1 MSFLNLLSLIGIVG
15 LCAIAWLF
23 SENRNPR
30 YFPWRVVIAGL
41 LLQLILGALVFVVP
55 GTRNL
60 LQAFSALLNVVFEA
74 ADAGARFVFG
84 GILVPPAGQSPLLL
98 GKLAQGEVCSAATI
112 GEIMQGYCG
121 VELGYIFALRA
132 LPAVIFF
139 SALVSLLYSLGI
151 LQVITNLF
159 ARIFYRTM
167 RLSGAEALSGA
178 ANIFVGIEAAIVVRP
193 FLSKMTRSELCAIL
207 ACCFGTAASSTLAI
221 YAAFLKPV
229 FPNILGHLVSAS
241 IMAIPACFVL
251 SKILIPET
259 ETPITATGIPTESMA
274 AELDPEAVEE
284 YQAERLS
291 FMDATIAGALDG
303 LRMAA
308 SIAAVLIA
316 VLGLVFLINQFFVA
330 MAGLANSNIG
340 FLQPIGYLFRFISLQ
355 NIVGVLFFPLTLLT
369 GISLNLNEIWQA
381 SILIGQ
387 RLFQTEI
394 PSYQVLA
401 VATSLPPE
409 TRVLSDRALLIISYA
424 LTGFAHLAS
433 LGIFVGG
440 ISALAPSRRKDI
452 VSLGWK
458 ALFVGTLAT
467 YMIACVAGVFDTG
480 NPGIL
485 GRSVTPPA
493 AVPGPSAAPTASP
506 TISPEPSVAPSIE
519 PSAAPSP

>member
-1 MSFLNLLSLIGIVG
+1 MSFLNIISFIGIFG

-23 SENRNPR
+23 SENRHPR
-30 YFPWRVVIAGL
+30 YFPWRIVIAGL
-41 LLQLILGALVFVVP
+41 LLQFVLGAFVFVVP
-55 GTRNL
+55 GTREL

-74 ADAGARFVFG
+74 ADAGARFIFG
-84 GILVPPAGQSPLLL
+84 GVLVPPAGQTPLLL
-98 GKLAQGEVCSAATI
+98 TPLPTEEVCSTATV
-112 GEIMQGYCG
+112 GEILQGYCG
-121 VELGYIFALRA
+121 IRLGYIFAIRA

-151 LQVITNLF
+151 LQSITKVF
-159 ARIFYRTM
+159 AKIFYSAM
-167 RLSGAEALSGA
+167 GLSGAEALSGA
-178 ANIFVGIEAAIVVRP
+178 SNIFVGIEAAIVVRP
-193 FLSKMTRSELCAIL
+193 FLARMTRSELCAVL

-221 YAAFLKPV
+221 YAAFLRPV

-259 ETPITATGIPTESMA
+259 ELPLTAAGIPDEVLA
-274 AELDPEAVEE
+274 AELDPTLEVEQPE
-284 YQAERLS
+284 HLS

-316 VLGLVFLINQFFVA
+316 VLGLVYLINQFFVA
-330 MAGLANSNIG
+330 MAGLADA
-340 FLQPIGYLFRFISLQ
+340 PIGLLRPIGQLFRFVSLQ
-355 NIVGVLFFPLTLLT
+355 NIVGIVFLPLTLLT
-369 GISLNLNEIWQA
+369 GVSLNWDELWQ
-381 SILIGQ
+381 SSVLIGQ

-394 PSYQVLA
+394 PSYQILA
-401 VATSLPPE
+401 VATALPPE
-409 TRVLSDRALLIISYA
+409 TRVLSDRALLIVSYA

-440 ISALAPSRRKDI
+440 ISALAPTRRKEI

-458 ALFVGTLAT
+458 ALLVGTLAT
-467 YMIACVAGVFDTG
+467 YMIACIAGVFDTG

-485 GRSVTPPA
+485 GRAVDPPMT
-493 AVPGPSAAPTASP
+493 VPAPAPTAL
-506 TISPEPSVAPSIE
+506 
-519 PSAAPSP
+519 PSPPSP